1 MEMAPE
7 IKQERWKV
15 LWASQ
20 RSQRYHSR
28 RSIFYDRWHKA
39 TAFVGV
45 VGGSSVI
52 ASLGKIVPSWVAL
65 TATFIVVCMSGVDLV
80 AGIGEMARK
89 HNDLRRRY
97 CELEADIAHELAPTE
112 ASIAAWK
119 VKRLTIESD
128 EPPAYVALDI
138 LCYNELA
145 RAYGRMADIAP
156 QKLPLFKAITA
167 QLFVWP
173 NA

>member
-1 MEMAPE
+1 M
-7 IKQERWKV
+7 

-20 RSQRYHSR
+20 RSQRYHAR

-52 ASLGKIVPSWVAL
+52 ASLGKIAPSWVAL

-80 AGIGEMARK
+80 AGTNEMARK

-97 CELEADIAHELAPTE
+97 CELEADIARELAPTE

-167 QLFVWP
+167 QLFFWP